1 MDFQQLKALANLRR
15 LKLWANKYLLAVVVM
30 KLTTIIAT
38 VVATLAINATP
49 ATPATPATLAA
60 IHSAEA
66 GYGGFLSLP
75 SSSLSLTVLVAGA
88 NKSLQSNNIIASKKI
103 CMNYL

>member
-1 MDFQQLKALANLRR
+1 
-15 LKLWANKYLLAVVVM
+15 M

-38 VVATLAINATP
+38 VVATLAIN

>member
-1 MDFQQLKALANLRR
+1 
-15 LKLWANKYLLAVVVM
+15 M

-103 CMNYL
+103 CMNYLDEIIQA